1 MSEKFYVTT
10 PIYYVNDEPH
20 IGHAYTTIAAD
31 VLARYHRLRGR
42 DVFFLTGTDEHGIKI
57 VKAAREKGTTPAEL
71 ADSVVV
77 RFKELWKLLNISND
91 DFIRTSQQRHEK
103 RVQEIIR
110 RLLQQDE
117 IYRGKYEGW
126 YDEGQEEFVTDFT
139 AAQNNYKSAI
149 SGKPLVRYS
158 EESWFFRLSKWINRL
173 IEYIES
179 HERFIL
185 PESRR
190 NEILSK
196 LRQGVGDLSISRQI
210 AKLDGWGVPM
220 PNDPE
225 HSVYVWIDALS
236 NYITA
241 LGIPEI
247 GDEFD
252 GKASQ
257 YWPADMHLI
266 GKDILWF
273 HAVYWP
279 SLLMALEMPLPE
291 SIFAHGWWTSEGKK
305 MSKSL
310 GNFISLSMIEQ
321 ICTDYCPDAFRYF
334 LLREVPFGADGDF
347 SLNAFKMRYN
357 NELANDIGNLLS
369 RTVNMIGRY
378 FDGKIPSP
386 AQRELTGI
394 EAEFL
399 NEPLRKLQS
408 QADDMITDCRFSDY
422 ITAVLDLTTA
432 TNRYIDKTEPFK
444 LARQPDQQERI
455 ATILYTCAEMVRL
468 ALFYLTP
475 FMPDKAAEGLAHLGI
490 SQDQVEL
497 TDEAIEFGWIRPG
510 MSVSGP
516 VSLFPRKI

>member
-1 MSEKFYVTT
+1 MSDKFYVTT

-20 IGHAYTTIAAD
+20 IGHSYTTIAAD
-31 VLARYHRLRGR
+31 VLARYNRLRGR
-42 DVFFLTGTDEHGIKI
+42 DVHFLTGTDEHGIKI
-57 VKAAREKGTTPAEL
+57 VKAARQKGTTPAEL

-77 RFKELWKLLNISND
+77 RFKELWKRLNISND

-110 RLLQQDE
+110 RLLQSGE

-139 AAQNNYKSAI
+139 AAQNDYKSAI
-149 SGKPLVRYS
+149 NGKPLVRYS
-158 EESWFFRLSKWINRL
+158 EESWFFRLSKWIDRL
-173 IEYIES
+173 IGYIES
-179 HERFIL
+179 HRRFIL

-210 AKLDGWGVPM
+210 AKLDGWGIPM

-241 LGIPEI
+241 LGIPQV

-252 GKASQ
+252 GKASR
-257 YWPADMHLI
+257 YWPADIHLI

-279 SLLMALEMPLPE
+279 ALLMALGLPLPE
-291 SIFAHGWWTSEGKK
+291 TIFAHGWWTSEGKK

-310 GNFISLSMIEQ
+310 GNFVSLDMIEQ
-321 ICTDYCPDAFRYF
+321 ICQDYCPDAFRYF

-347 SLNAFKMRYN
+347 SRNAFQTRYN

-369 RTVNMIGRY
+369 RTVNMISRY
-378 FDGKIPSP
+378 FDGRVPSP
-386 AQRELTGI
+386 QRKDLAGI
-394 EAEFL
+394 EAQYL
-399 NEPLRKLQS
+399 AEPLGKLQGLS
-408 QADDMITDCRFSDY
+408 DEMIADCRFSDY
-422 ITAVLDLTTA
+422 LSAVLDLTTA
-432 TNRYIDKTEPFK
+432 TNRYIDKTEPFR
-444 LARQPDQQERI
+444 LAREPGQKDRL
-455 ATILYTCAEMVRL
+455 ATILYTCAEAVRIALCYL
-468 ALFYLTP
+468 AP
-475 FMPDKAAEGLAHLGI
+475 VMPTKAREGLAKLGI
-490 SQDQVEL
+490 SQGKVEFPGRVG
-497 TDEAIEFGWIRPG
+497 EFGRICPGIRVCAPA
-510 MSVSGP
+510 
-516 VSLFPRKI
+516 SLFPRKP